1 MAGTFATRTTA
12 TTPDYTSV
20 LSARRETVML
30 TEKQEALLR
39 QRLKV
44 LLAHEYVTDLD
55 GTCQI
60 CGNKKDAVTHP
71 KELQPTGDLP
81 AKS

>member
-1 MAGTFATRTTA
+1 
-12 TTPDYTSV
+12 
-20 LSARRETVML
+20 ML